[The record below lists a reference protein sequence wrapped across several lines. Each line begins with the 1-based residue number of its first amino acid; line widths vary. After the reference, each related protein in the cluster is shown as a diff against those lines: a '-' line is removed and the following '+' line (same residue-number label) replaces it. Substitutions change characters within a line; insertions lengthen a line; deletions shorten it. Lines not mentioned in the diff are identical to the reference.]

1 MTDPKVS
8 EKYSQRKGKCALGPA
23 HGTRKFRVRGRTM
36 SMDCAS
42 VLFFADQKPFESI
55 RKFPGPFLY
64 GTSHLLG
71 TLLASCAVLCGR
83 VLLLRKYGDAE
94 IRENFTPRDGQKS
107 HIAVTKVFIKRESH
121 TDVGYDKSG
130 RVGGV
135 IFTPS
140 TPHDV
145 HRNVFFLR
153 DSAE

>member
-1 MTDPKVS
+1 
-8 EKYSQRKGKCALGPA
+8 
-23 HGTRKFRVRGRTM
+23 M
-36 SMDCAS
+36 SLDCAS

-83 VLLLRKYGDAE
+83 VLLLCKYGDAE

-107 HIAVTKVFIKRESH
+107 HIAVTKVFIKMVPH
-121 TDVGYDKSG
+121 QDVGYDKSCG
-130 RVGGV
+130 IDGV
-135 IFTPS
+135 ISTPS

-145 HRNVFFLR
+145 HRSVFFLR
-153 DSAE
+153 HGAE